1 MKEQERS
8 GKWVLP
14 SALSLPPLAFC
25 SKLFGMK
32 LTHTDLKSQL
42 KQAVEAAAA
51 SLGLPAVEV
60 TIQET
65 PSTKPGDYGTPAAFQ
80 LAKAAARNPAEV
92 AAQLAQSIVLP
103 AGIKQV
109 EAVGPFINFFLDVG
123 AFVRGVVEK
132 PFQMPQLTG
141 KVIIEHTSVNPN
153 KELHV
158 GHLRNVVLGDSMA
171 RIFRA
176 AGHTVEVQ
184 NYIDDTG
191 RQAAEAIFAMQHYG
205 REWNGTQKY
214 DHWMG
219 EGYVKLNADPQKP
232 ELEAQISEVMHQLEA
247 GKLRGEVE
255 KIVQAQLDTCFRL
268 GARYDLLNWESDV
281 VGSGLL
287 GQAMNIL
294 EGSKYTSRPTE
305 GKYAGAFIMDVS
317 EFMPGLEEPNV
328 VLVRSDGNA
337 MYAAKDIGYQF
348 WKFGLFEGM
357 KFKPFMTDPE
367 GKEIW
372 TSSPDGQADTER
384 RFGHADEVIN
394 VIDSRQD
401 HPQKIVKSSLG
412 IAGHHDKESRS
423 IHLSYAFVT
432 LEGQSISGRKGHA
445 VSADDAMEEAQKR
458 ALEALAVLNPELAAR
473 DDAAEI
479 ARRIG
484 IGAIRFAMLK
494 AEPTRKIDF
503 RWEQA
508 LALNGD
514 TAPYIQY
521 AAVRAASILRKAA
534 EAGYA
539 TDGTGADWDALP
551 EVDLVLA
558 KQVAKLPE
566 IVAQSV
572 RVHSPHVVAQYA
584 LDLATS
590 FNAWFNAKT
599 KQGKPATNVLQSE
612 EGLREARLALMVR
625 LRAAF
630 EETLA
635 LIGIEIPAAM

>member
-1 MKEQERS
+1 M
-8 GKWVLP
+8 
-14 SALSLPPLAFC
+14 
-25 SKLFGMK
+25 
-32 LTHTDLKSQL
+32 DLKAQL
-42 KQAVEAAAA
+42 KAAVEAAAQQ
-51 SLGLPAVEV
+51 LGMTVDAA
-60 TIQET
+60 IQET

-80 LAKAAARNPAEV
+80 MAKAAGKNPAEV
-92 AAQLAQSIVLP
+92 AAQLAQAIVLP
-103 AGIKQV
+103 AGIKKV

-123 AFVRGVVEK
+123 AFVRGVVEQ
-132 PFQMPQLTG
+132 PFEMPQLGG
-141 KVIIEHTSVNPN
+141 KVVIEHTSVNPN

-191 RQAAEAIFAMQHYG
+191 RQAAESIFAMQHYG

-232 ELEAQISEVMHQLEA
+232 ELEPQISAVMHQLEA
-247 GKLRGEVE
+247 GKLRSEVE
-255 KIVQAQLDTCFRL
+255 KIVQAQLETCFRL

-287 GQAMNIL
+287 GQAMTIL
-294 EGSKYTSRPTE
+294 EGSKYTSRPDE

-357 KFKPFMTDPE
+357 KFKPFMQDPE
-367 GKEIW
+367 GRDIW
-372 TSSPDGQADTER
+372 TSAPDGQADEER
-384 RFGHADEVIN
+384 RFGHAEEVIN
-394 VIDSRQD
+394 VIDARQD
-401 HPQKIVKSSLG
+401 HPQTVVRSALG
-412 IAGHHDKESRS
+412 VAGEQEKKERS

-432 LEGQSISGRKGHA
+432 LEGQTISGRKGHV
-445 VSADDAMEEAQKR
+445 VSADAAMDEAQKR
-458 ALEALAVLNPELAAR
+458 ALAELAKINPELAAR
-473 DDAAEI
+473 DDAQEI

-484 IGAIRFAMLK
+484 IGAMRFAMLK

-514 TAPYIQY
+514 TAPYVQY
-521 AAVRAASILRKAA
+521 AAVRAANILRKAQ
-534 EAGYA
+534 EAGYK

-551 EVDLVLA
+551 EIDLVLA

-590 FNAWFNAKT
+590 FNAWYNAKT

-612 EGLREARLALMVR
+612 EGLREARLALVAR
-625 LRAAF
+625 LRTAF

>member
-1 MKEQERS
+1 M
-8 GKWVLP
+8 
-14 SALSLPPLAFC
+14 
-25 SKLFGMK
+25 
-32 LTHTDLKSQL
+32 DLKAQL
-42 KQAVEAAAA
+42 KQAVETAAQQLGMPVDAA
-51 SLGLPAVEV
+51 
-60 TIQET
+60 IQET
-65 PSTKPGDYGTPAAFQ
+65 PSSKPGDYGTPAAFQ
-80 LAKAAARNPAEV
+80 MAKAAGRNPAEV
-92 AAQLAQSIVLP
+92 AAQLAAAVVLP
-103 AGIKQV
+103 AGIKKV
-109 EAVGPFINFFLDVG
+109 EAVGPFINFFLDIG
-123 AFVRGVVEK
+123 DFVRGVVEK
-132 PFQMPQLTG
+132 PFQMPALSG
-141 KVIIEHTSVNPN
+141 KVVIEHTSVNPN

-191 RQAAEAIFAMQHYG
+191 RQAAESLFAIEHYHRVWDG
-205 REWNGTQKY
+205 ETKY
-214 DHWMG
+214 DQWLG
-219 EGYVKLNADPQKP
+219 EGYVQLNADPQKP
-232 ELEAQISEVMHQLEA
+232 ELEAGIMDIMHKLEA
-247 GKLRGEVE
+247 GVLRPLVE
-255 KIVQAQLDTCFRL
+255 QTVKAQLATCFRL

-281 VGSGLL
+281 VGSGFLA
-287 GQAMNIL
+287 QAMNIL
-294 EGSKYTSRPTE
+294 EGSRYTSRPSE

-328 VLVRSDGNA
+328 VLVRSGGTA

-357 KFKPFMTDPE
+357 KFKPFMPDPE
-367 GKEIW
+367 GREIW
-372 TSSPDGQADTER
+372 TSAPDGQPDDQK
-384 RFGHADEVIN
+384 RFGHAQEVIN

-401 HPQKIVKSSLG
+401 HPQTVVRSALG
-412 IAGHHDKESRS
+412 VAGETGKKERS

-432 LEGQSISGRKGHA
+432 LEGQTISGRRGVV
-445 VSADDAMEEAQKR
+445 VSADDAMDEAEKR
-458 ALEALAVLNPELAAR
+458 ALAVLSDINPELAKR
-473 DDAAEI
+473 EDAAEI

-514 TAPYIQY
+514 TAPYVQY
-521 AAVRAASILRKAA
+521 AAVRATNILRRAE
-534 EAGYA
+534 EAGLK
-539 TDGTGADWDALP
+539 TDGTGADWESIP
-551 EVDLVLA
+551 KIDLVLA

-566 IVAQSV
+566 VVAQSV

-590 FNAWFNAKT
+590 FNAWYNAKD

-612 EGLREARLALMVR
+612 VGLREARLALMVR
-625 LRAAF
+625 LRQAF
-630 EETLA
+630 EETAA

>member
-1 MKEQERS
+1 M
-8 GKWVLP
+8 
-14 SALSLPPLAFC
+14 
-25 SKLFGMK
+25 
-32 LTHTDLKSQL
+32 DLKVQL
-42 KQAVEAAAA
+42 RSAVEAAAA
-51 SLGLPAVEV
+51 ELGLPAVEAA
-60 TIQET
+60 IQET

-80 LAKAAARNPAEV
+80 LAKAAGKNPAEV
-92 AAQLAQSIVLP
+92 AAQLAGAIKLP
-103 AGIKQV
+103 AGIRKV
-109 EAVGPFINFFLDVG
+109 EAVGPFINFFLDTG

-132 PFQMPQLTG
+132 PFEMPRLGG

-176 AGHTVEVQ
+176 AGHNVEVQ

-191 RQAAEAIFAMQHYG
+191 RQAAESIFAMQHYG
-205 REWNGTQKY
+205 RVWDEKTKY

-232 ELEAQISEVMHQLEA
+232 ELESQIGEVMHKLEA
-247 GKLRGEVE
+247 GVLRPLVE
-255 KIVQAQLDTCFRL
+255 KTVRAQLDTCFRL

-281 VGSGLL
+281 VGSGFLK
-287 GQAMNIL
+287 QAMNIL
-294 EGSKYTSRPTE
+294 ENSKYTSHPSE

-357 KFKPFMTDPE
+357 KFKPFTTDPE
-367 GKEIW
+367 GKTIW
-372 TSSPDGQADTER
+372 TSAPDGQPDTEK

-412 IAGHHDKESRS
+412 IAGQHKKEGRS

-432 LEGQSISGRKGHA
+432 LEGQTISGRKGHV
-445 VSADDAMEEAQKR
+445 VSADEAMDEAQKR
-458 ALEALAVLNPELAAR
+458 ALAALSELNPELAR
-473 DDAAEI
+473 REDAAEI

-484 IGAIRFAMLK
+484 LGAIRFAMLK

-514 TAPYIQY
+514 TAPYVQY
-521 AAVRAASILRKAA
+521 AAVRTANILRKAE
-534 EAGYA
+534 EAGLK

-551 EVDLVLA
+551 DVDLVLA

-590 FNAWFNAKT
+590 FNAWYNAKT

-625 LRAAF
+625 LRQAF

-635 LIGIEIPAAM
+635 LIGIEVPAAM

>member
-1 MKEQERS
+1 MDIK
-8 GKWVLP
+8 
-14 SALSLPPLAFC
+14 
-25 SKLFGMK
+25 
-32 LTHTDLKSQL
+32 TQL
-42 KQAVEAAAA
+42 KQAVEAAAR
-51 SLGLPAVEV
+51 SLGLPEIEAA
-60 TIQET
+60 IQET
-65 PSTKPGDYGTPAAFQ
+65 PASKAGDYGTPAAFQ
-80 LAKAAARNPAEV
+80 LAKATGRNPAEV
-92 AAQLAQSIVLP
+92 AAQLTQAMTLP
-103 AGIKQV
+103 AGIRKV
-109 EAVGPFINFFLDVG
+109 EATGPFINFFLDVG
-123 AFVRGVVEK
+123 QFVRGVVEK
-132 PFQMPQLTG
+132 PFELPQLAG
-141 KVIIEHTSVNPN
+141 KVVIEHTSVNPN

-171 RIFRA
+171 RILRA
-176 AGHTVEVQ
+176 AGRTVEVQ

-191 RQAAEAIFAMQHYG
+191 RQAAEAIFAMHHYG
-205 REWNGTQKY
+205 RVWDGIQKY

-219 EGYVKLNADPQKP
+219 EGYVRLNADPQKP
-232 ELEAQISEVMHQLEA
+232 ELEPQISEVMHQLEA
-247 GKLRGEVE
+247 GELRAEVE
-255 KIVQAQLDTCFRL
+255 KIVKAQLQTCFGL

-294 EGSKYTSRPTE
+294 EGSKYTSRPSE

-328 VLVRSDGNA
+328 VLIRSDGNA
-337 MYAAKDIGYQF
+337 MYAAKDVGYQF

-372 TSSPDGQADTER
+372 TSAPDGQPDNQQ
-384 RFGHADEVIN
+384 RFGHAAEVIN

-412 IAGHHDKESRS
+412 IAGYHDKEERS
-423 IHLSYAFVT
+423 VHLSYAFVT

-445 VSADDAMEEAQKR
+445 VSADDAMQEAQKR
-458 ALEALAVLNPELAAR
+458 ALTALAELNPDLAAR
-473 DDAAEI
+473 DDAPEI

-484 IGAIRFAMLK
+484 LGAIRFAMLK

-521 AAVRAASILRKAA
+521 AAVRVANILRRAD
-534 EAGYA
+534 EAGLSIA
-539 TDGTGADWDALP
+539 GTGADWDALP
-551 EVDLVLA
+551 DIDLTLA
-558 KQVAKLPE
+558 KQIAKLPE
-566 IVAQSV
+566 VVAQSV

-590 FNAWFNAKT
+590 FNAWYNAKD
-599 KQGKPATNVLQSE
+599 KAGKPATNVLQSPA
-612 EGLREARLALMVR
+612 GLREARLALMVR
-625 LRAAF
+625 LRSAF

>member
-1 MKEQERS
+1 M
-8 GKWVLP
+8 
-14 SALSLPPLAFC
+14 
-25 SKLFGMK
+25 
-32 LTHTDLKSQL
+32 DLKVQL
-42 KQAVEAAAA
+42 KNAVEAAAQE
-51 SLGLPAVEV
+51 LGLPAVDAA
-60 TIQET
+60 IQET
-65 PSTKPGDYGTPAAFQ
+65 PANKAGDYGTPAAFQ
-80 LAKAAARNPAEV
+80 LAKAAGKNPAEI
-92 AAQLAQSIVLP
+92 AAQLAQTVKLP
-103 AGIKQV
+103 AGIKKV
-109 EAVGPFINFFLDVG
+109 EAVGPFLNFFLDVG

-132 PFQMPQLTG
+132 PFEMPALHG

-176 AGHTVEVQ
+176 AGHTVEIQ

-191 RQAAEAIFAMQHYG
+191 RQAAEAIFAVEHYN
-205 REWNGTQKY
+205 REYSGAQKY
-214 DHWMG
+214 DHWLG
-219 EGYVKLNADPQKP
+219 EGYVQLNADPQKP
-232 ELEAQISEVMHQLEA
+232 ELEPQITEIMHKLEA
-247 GKLRGEVE
+247 GVLRPLVE
-255 KIVQAQLDTCFRL
+255 QTVKAQLETCFRL

-281 VGSGLL
+281 VGSGFLR
-287 GQAMNIL
+287 QAMNIL
-294 EGSKYTSRPTE
+294 EDSKYTAHPTE

-357 KFKPFMTDPE
+357 KFKPFMRDPE

-372 TSSPDGQADTER
+372 TSAPDGQPDTAR
-384 RFGHADEVIN
+384 RFGHAEEVIN

-412 IAGHHDKESRS
+412 IAGQPEKEGRS

-432 LEGQSISGRKGHA
+432 LEGQTISGRKGIA
-445 VSADDAMEEAQKR
+445 VSADEAMDEAEKR
-458 ALEALAVLNPELAAR
+458 ALNVLSEINPELAKR
-473 DDAAEI
+473 GDAAEI

-514 TAPYIQY
+514 TAPYVQY
-521 AAVRAASILRKAA
+521 AAVRAANILRKAE
-534 EAGYA
+534 EAGLK
-539 TDGTGADWDALP
+539 TDGTGADWEAIPDI
-551 EVDLVLA
+551 DLVLA
-558 KQVAKLPE
+558 KQIAKLPE

-590 FNAWFNAKT
+590 FNAWYNAKD
-599 KQGKPATNVLQSE
+599 KKGKPATNVLQSE
-612 EGLREARLALMVR
+612 EGLREARLALIVR
-625 LRAAF
+625 LRQAF